1 MGVMTLQI
9 PAWLADAAR
18 QELERASVTGGQD
31 NMPCLTNA
39 CIEDDRL
46 TVCREVHESG
56 NLRVPWS
63 IDGVGQL
70 MTASA
75 TLIERAVPY
84 RLAVELARGKTN
96 QVRTQAAEWSMGPF
110 EVPGPLKESIQT
122 ATTLFA
128 QALMQSQP
136 EEADA
141 VAQKSLTL
149 SHQAAHDLTNLYL
162 ERVFELRHLRQK
174 QLDGFLSCRLEA
186 DEPTPALAKSFLQA
200 FNGVGI
206 PFPWQQIE
214 PRPRVYSWKAADR
227 LVDWAQ
233 AGGLKIV
240 GGPLIDFAG
249 RNLPDWLWENDT
261 DLASLSQVLGEHVET
276 VVRRYQTRIR
286 TWQISAGS
294 NISGI
299 LASRD
304 EELIWLTLKI
314 AEAVR
319 RVNPQLEVI
328 VGLAQPW
335 GDYLAEQER
344 VKTPFIFADDLLRTG
359 VKLAGLDLEF
369 IMGISPRGN
378 YCRDLLETSRLLDLY
393 AVLGIPLQTTLGY
406 PSSTKATELADP
418 DQRVGL
424 GWWRDGFSNETQA
437 DWAASFAALALC
449 KPHVRAVQWA
459 HWSDAERH
467 AFPNCGLIDA
477 DGREKPALA
486 ALMKL
491 RGEHLR

>member
-1 MGVMTLQI
+1 MGLMTFQI
-9 PAWLADAAR
+9 PVSLADAAR

-39 CIEDDRL
+39 CIESDRL
-46 TVCREVHESG
+46 ILCRDVHESG
-56 NLRVPWS
+56 SLQVPWPLAG
-63 IDGVGQL
+63 IGQL

-75 TLIERAVPY
+75 TLVERAIPY
-84 RLAVELARGKTN
+84 QLAIELARGKVN
-96 QVRTQAAEWSMGPF
+96 QVRCQAAEWSMGPF
-110 EVPGPLKESIQT
+110 EVPPPLKEAIRA
-122 ATTLFA
+122 ATSLLGQALTLQPSPEADGLAEKSLA
-128 QALMQSQP
+128 QA
-136 EEADA
+136 
-141 VAQKSLTL
+141 
-149 SHQAAHDLTNLYL
+149 HHAAHDLTNLYI

-174 QLDGFLSCRLEA
+174 LLDGFMSCRLEA
-186 DEPTPALAKSFLQA
+186 DEPTPALMPRFLQA
-200 FNGVGI
+200 FNGVGV
-206 PFPWQQIE
+206 PFPWRQIE
-214 PRPRVYSWKAADR
+214 PQPRVYSWKAADR

-233 AGGLKIV
+233 ASGLKMV

-249 RNLPDWLWENDT
+249 RNLPDWLWENGA
-261 DLASLSQVLGEHVET
+261 DLGSLSHLLGEHVES
-276 VVRRYQTRIR
+276 VVRRYQGHIR

-294 NISGI
+294 NISGV

-369 IMGISPRGN
+369 IMGVSARGN

-393 AVLGIPLQTTLGY
+393 AVLGIPLQATLGY
-406 PSSTKATELADP
+406 PSSSAATELADP

-424 GWWRDGFSNETQA
+424 GCWRDGFSNEVQA
-437 DWAASFAALALC
+437 DWASSFAALALC

-459 HWSDAERH
+459 HWTDAERH

-477 DGREKPALA
+477 NGCEKPALA